1 MDNSAEDKKI
11 ISVRIKKKPEPKT
24 EPSLLFSQQDIRRFV
39 TEFVSSWI
47 RGDIIIRFPTA
58 AELAKQK
65 PLSIAFPT
73 DPSVNAELKIKEHY
87 VDQLSIIAGIKPVSA
102 EEQEKAVADVFKMLL
117 MFRSANRIEGK
128 IMSNNLEKRIE
139 DVEKSIKTQGKLVDQ
154 ITGFLFK
161 PSNPSKIETQA
172 SNLSNKVQI
181 TFYPDHSR
189 ERWKLENNP
198 FWPCK

>member
-1 MDNSAEDKKI
+1 MENSDDKGI
-11 ISVRIKKKPEPKT
+11 ISVRIKKKPEPKI
-24 EPSLLFSQQDIRRFV
+24 EPQPLLTQNDVRRFV

-58 AELAKQK
+58 AELARKT

-87 VDQLSIIAGIKPVSA
+87 INQLSIIAGIVPASA
-102 EEQEKAVADVFKMLL
+102 EEQEKAIGEVFKMLL

-128 IMSNNLEKRIE
+128 IISNDLEKRIE
-139 DVEKSIKTQGKLVDQ
+139 ELEKTVKNQGKLVDQ

-161 PSNPSKIETQA
+161 PKTPAKKPKA
-172 SNLSNKVQI
+172 K
-181 TFYPDHSR
+181 
-189 ERWKLENNP
+189 
-198 FWPCK
+198 